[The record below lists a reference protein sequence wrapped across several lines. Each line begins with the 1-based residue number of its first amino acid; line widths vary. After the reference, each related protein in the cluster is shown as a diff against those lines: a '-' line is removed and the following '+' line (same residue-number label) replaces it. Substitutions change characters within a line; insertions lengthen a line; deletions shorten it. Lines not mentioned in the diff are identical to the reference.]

1 MKVRERPSIPDEIV
15 DEIIIKLPAKS
26 LMRFR
31 CVSKI
36 WLHKIDSLAFAIKRS
51 AAASA
56 SASADEDNQILQLTF
71 ASKPPFPFHLLTLE
85 DGNIIKRSA
94 HPILELPNN
103 IQESNFISHSAYGL
117 FCFHTRGGVG
127 KAYLCNPLRKEVL
140 ELPQATAGGSWLDFY
155 GMGFDGT
162 TSTYKIVRVFGKRSE
177 IYTLGT
183 SSWREISS
191 VPPEDLDNMSN
202 GVSAYG
208 DMHWADDDHFSFGQ
222 RKGVDNC
229 VIISFDFKKEEF
241 KRTPTPDFGSLSY
254 EHERFV
260 MINLKGCLA
269 IVILT
274 PEDIEIWM
282 MKDYDRKEWVK
293 EYKITHNCELII
305 KEFCLYVG
313 AWGPGVVLDAYCSQK
328 LPVVVFDLKT
338 REVLN
343 LQVPLRVD
351 YNRRNYSYAAN
362 ILSLRHLGNIIGAEE
377 DRRCQFLKTADLVYL
392 RP

>member
-1 MKVRERPSIPDEIV
+1 MKVSERPSIPDEIV

-31 CVSKI
+31 GVSKI
-36 WLHKIDSLAFAIKRS
+36 WLHKIDSLDFAIKRS

-56 SASADEDNQILQLTF
+56 SASADEDNQILQITF

-85 DGNIIKRSA
+85 DGNIIKGSG

-140 ELPQATAGGSWLDFY
+140 ELPQATAGGDYY

-162 TSTYKIVRVFGKRSE
+162 TNTYKIVRVSGSRSE
-177 IYTLGT
+177 VYTLGT

-191 VPPEDLDNMSN
+191 VPPEPLGNMSN

-222 RKGVDNC
+222 NKGVDKC

-241 KRTPTPDFGSLSY
+241 KRTPTPNFGSVSY
-254 EHERFV
+254 VHERFM

-274 PEDIEIWM
+274 SEDIEIWTL
-282 MKDYDRKEWVK
+282 KDYDGKEWVK
-293 EYKITHNCELII
+293 EYKIRHNCGLVI
-305 KEFCLYVG
+305 KEFCLFVG
-313 AWGPGVVLDAYCSQK
+313 AWGHGVVLDAYCSK
-328 LPVVVFDLKT
+328 RLPVVVFDLET

-343 LQVPLRVD
+343 LQVPQRMD
-351 YNRRNYSYAAN
+351 YNRRNYSYAGN
-362 ILSLRHLGNIIGAEE
+362 ILSLKHFGNIIGAEE
-377 DRRCQFLKTADLVYL
+377 DPRCHFLKTADLVYL

>member
-1 MKVRERPSIPDEIV
+1 
-15 DEIIIKLPAKS
+15 
-26 LMRFR
+26 
-31 CVSKI
+31 
-36 WLHKIDSLAFAIKRS
+36 
-51 AAASA
+51 
-56 SASADEDNQILQLTF
+56 
-71 ASKPPFPFHLLTLE
+71 
-85 DGNIIKRSA
+85 
-94 HPILELPNN
+94 
-103 IQESNFISHSAYGL
+103 
-117 FCFHTRGGVG
+117 
-127 KAYLCNPLRKEVL
+127 KEVL
-140 ELPQATAGGSWLDFY
+140 ELPQATTGGSWLDFY
-155 GMGFDGT
+155 AMGFDGT

-343 LQVPLRVD
+343 LQVPQRVD

-362 ILSLRHLGNIIGAEE
+362 ILSLRHFGNIIGAEE
-377 DRRCQFLKTADLVYL
+377 DRRRLVGVLIDCVGSAASSLFLLEKNARAENKFVRFRNVSKFWVDPIDSVSFAIKHVTCSAEEQPQILVSPCPKLGAYTPL
-392 RP
+392 RSLIYDDDNGVKESDQYPNPILKLWSSCGKKSILSLRLLTVSYELKIFAMN